1 MAKPPEWLSADI
13 QEFYSLCGGTIKAIQ
28 RAILEKRGQPVV
40 PYMTISNRMDDLGLE
55 RPRKKSKQAKGK
67 TMPELEPVEV
77 HPDQMPLI
85 KNADTPAD
93 VHHGAVH
100 EFIALPDG
108 YAKEIQPMRPYT
120 AAEEWALN
128 KSMELYGFLGTIVRD
143 QYGRI
148 LDGNQRSRVAH
159 QRGIGAPFTI
169 TQVRDDAHAME
180 IARTFNSVKRYHTLE
195 QRQEMAV
202 LLRDQ
207 GFSFREIAVAL
218 DVSKDTVQRDVFGAF
233 KVIPASEPEPPV
245 SNETPHPDF
254 TDAHVSSETI
264 ASDDDKSPVS
274 NETPQTEIRKP
285 LDTTPPPVSN
295 ETPISEKR
303 IRGRDGKSYP
313 AKRSNGTRAPK
324 IATTE
329 KELSHVIDY
338 LMRHA
343 LQWHETDWQGFLQVV
358 EQLTASRQST
368 PPRQAMAEAE
378 AAEPEGEHDAPD
390 PDTPHTEPGEE
401 CVACGEWEHMGP
413 TVRCER
419 CNQFIH
425 ADCRKG
431 HDTWH
436 HEQERAQPTIGQ

>member
-1 MAKPPEWLSADI
+1 MTSLSAHM
-13 QEFYSLCGGTIKAIQ
+13 
-28 RAILEKRGQPVV
+28 KR
-40 PYMTISNRMDDLGLE
+40 LGLA
-55 RPRKKSKQAKGK
+55 RPRDKKKAKEA
-67 TMPELEPVEV
+67 TLST
-77 HPDQMPLI
+77 DQTEAVKVLPGQLSI
-85 KNADTPAD
+85 DDADTPAE
-93 VHHGAVH
+93 VYYSAVN
-100 EFIALPDG
+100 EFDALPKG

-233 KVIPASEPEPPV
+233 KVIPASEPELPV
-245 SNETPHPDF
+245 SNETPNPDF

-264 ASDDDKSPVS
+264 ASDDDESPVS

-303 IRGRDGKSYP
+303 ITGRDGKSYP
-313 AKRSNGTRAPK
+313 AKRSNGTKPTTSAADKQLAGVINLLMKHAHQWDEQHWQAFLDVVQSLRGSQTATSAP
-324 IATTE
+324 E
-329 KELSHVIDY
+329 
-338 LMRHA
+338 
-343 LQWHETDWQGFLQVV
+343 
-358 EQLTASRQST
+358 
-368 PPRQAMAEAE
+368 
-378 AAEPEGEHDAPD
+378 
-390 PDTPHTEPGEE
+390 
-401 CVACGEWEHMGP
+401 
-413 TVRCER
+413 
-419 CNQFIH
+419 
-425 ADCRKG
+425 
-431 HDTWH
+431 
-436 HEQERAQPTIGQ
+436 